1 MSEQAAP
8 GVRSGAV
15 PGEVADAVPLG
26 PPVEGG
32 PARRPAPVTLEG
44 RHVAIVPFDA
54 EKHAASLYAL
64 SHGPERDALWAY
76 LSAAPFPDEAAF
88 ARSYAE
94 AATKADPLLFA
105 IVEAATGRA
114 VGHATYMRIEP
125 AHRVIEVGNIL
136 YSPALQRTPG
146 ATEAMY
152 LMARHAFEDLG
163 YRRYE
168 WKCNALN
175 APSRRAAE
183 RLGFSYEGLFRQH
196 MIIKGLSRD
205 TAWYALLDH
214 EWPRARAAFEAWLD
228 LANFDAEGR
237 QKRRLED
244 IRDAL

>member
-8 GVRSGAV
+8 GIRSGAV

-44 RHVAIVPFDA
+44 RHVAIVPFDV
-54 EKHAASLYAL
+54 ERHAASLYAL

-105 IVEAATGRA
+105 IVEAETGRA
-114 VGHATYMRIEP
+114 VGHVTYMRIEP

-228 LANFDAEGR
+228 PANFDAEGR